1 MNFSKTTT
9 TVVVFALVALA
20 LASISA
26 SAATTEMANET
37 VTFDNSSNLTV
48 SVDWNESIT
57 DPANATADVA
67 IYNATEYDDDPANAT
82 LVLEDTIA
90 SDPDNTTD
98 TEYTEADGL
107 VDGDDYR
114 VLVTADDLEADS
126 VTIDDGS
133 LGGIFPGSDSGTSS
147 GVLGIVIIAAAI
159 GFVAWRTSNGG
170 DRS

>member
-1 MNFSKTTT
+1 MNFSKITT
-9 TVVVFALVALA
+9 TVVVFALASIA
-20 LASISA
+20 LASIGA
-26 SAATTEMANET
+26 TAATTEMANET

-57 DPANATADVA
+57 DPANAIADVA

-90 SDPDNTTD
+90 SDPGNTTE
-98 TEYTEADGL
+98 TEYTEADSL

-126 VTIDDGS
+126 VTIDDGT

-159 GFVAWRTSNGG
+159 GFVAWRSGG
-170 DRS
+170 GRA

>member
-1 MNFSKTTT
+1 MTFSKITT
-9 TVVVFALVALA
+9 TVVVFALVAIA
-20 LASISA
+20 LASIGT
-26 SAATTEMANET
+26 AATTEMANET
-37 VTFDNSSNLTV
+37 VTVDNSSNLTV

-90 SDPDNTTD
+90 SDPGNTTD
-98 TEYTEADGL
+98 TEYTESDGL

-147 GVLGIVIIAAAI
+147 GLVGIGIIAAAI
-159 GFVAWRTSNGG
+159 GFVAWRSSGG
-170 DRS
+170 GRA